1 MLFALLLAALTFE
14 SPEPPP
20 PVTRAQ
26 ATAPAPRP
34 PQKPAPRARPEVP
47 APPAPPAPAQHPA
60 PPSVL
65 QGEWPAP
72 SGKRVTLEDTTALD
86 DALEEIADAAGWN
99 VVLNTGRTG
108 NKLLVLKL
116 RNVPVEDALKAALAG
131 TELVATRSGDMVV
144 VAPRL
149 ERPRAAAG
157 ALTGFEKPTGK
168 RFTGDFDHTPVAD
181 ALRTLCKSAGLSV
194 VIPDEAAGTVSG
206 HFVDIPVEEAL
217 QAVLVQAG
225 LAAERT
231 GSLITV
237 RVDRFAQADRFDLR
251 LPPGFAEDARRSA
264 EEALRQAEREL
275 RRAGRE
281 VDESGGRDRQ
291 STGQDVVVRSG
302 EAVRDVSVVR
312 GNVQVQGGAAAR
324 DVSAVF
330 GSVQLDRGAAARDVS
345 SVFGGAKLAGGAVT
359 RNVVAV
365 GGDVEIG
372 PGAAVEQDVTSIGGR
387 VIVDPSATVGGD
399 TKSIP
404 FPSLPGV
411 VGHTASS
418 VFREASP
425 ILTVL
430 EALISFAVLF
440 VLGLLVL
447 ALFPRRLEAVAS
459 YMVASPGKSLLAGTL
474 GTVAMPVLLVLLAVT
489 VVGILLIPVQI
500 LGMIAAGVLG
510 VTALTF
516 HVGRALPVPEKRRTV
531 VLQLALGTA
540 IFVVLAHI
548 PFVGALVWIATWLV
562 TFGAVLRSRFG
573 QQSPPVLPTT
583 PAPPAAL

>member
-1 MLFALLLAALTFE
+1 MLFALLLAALTLE

-20 PVTRAQ
+20 PVVQAQ
-26 ATAPAPRP
+26 ATAPAPQAP
-34 PQKPAPRARPEVP
+34 KKPAARARPEAAAP
-47 APPAPPAPAQHPA
+47 APPAPPAPPQRHA
-60 PPSVL
+60 PPSAL

-72 SGKRVTLEDTTALD
+72 SGKRVTLDDTTSLD
-86 DALEEIADAAGWN
+86 DALEEIANAAGWD

-116 RNVPVEDALKAALAG
+116 RNVPVEDALRAALSG
-131 TELVATRSGDMVV
+131 TELVATRTGDMVV
-144 VAPRL
+144 VAPSGA
-149 ERPRAAAG
+149 RPAVAPG
-157 ALTGFEKPTGK
+157 ALTGFDKPTGK
-168 RFTGDFDHTPVAD
+168 RFTGDFDHTAVAE
-181 ALRTLCKSAGLSV
+181 AIRVICKSAGLSV

-225 LAAERT
+225 LSADRS

-237 RVDRFAQADRFDLR
+237 RAGRSFGVR

-275 RRAGRE
+275 RRAGQD

-291 STGQDVVVRSG
+291 STGQDVVVRAG
-302 EAVRDVSVVR
+302 EVVRDVNVVR
-312 GNVQVQGGAAAR
+312 GSVQVQGGAAAR

-345 SVFGGAKLAGGAVT
+345 AVFGTAKLAGGAVT

-372 PGAAVEQDVTSIGGR
+372 PGAAVEQDVTSVGGR

-404 FPSLPGV
+404 FPSIPGV
-411 VGHTASS
+411 FGRTASS
-418 VFREASP
+418 VFHEASP

-430 EALISFAVLF
+430 EALISFVVLF

-540 IFVVLAHI
+540 IFVVLAHL

-583 PAPPAAL
+583 PAPPTAAL